1 MSLNLLL
8 VEDDAA
14 LVAMLERDLRE
25 MGHHVSVAMD
35 GRSAVEAVT
44 RDRFDAMI
52 LDLMLPT
59 VDGLSVLQRIRQD
72 GMGLPVI
79 ILSALG
85 RPVEKVEGLDAG
97 ADDYVVKPVTAAEL
111 NARLNAILR
120 GRRQPA
126 QDGDTLRAG
135 DIVVSPA
142 RFRAWRDGKAV
153 DLSKIEFNLLLEL
166 VRNVDSIVTRAMLLE
181 KVWGYDFEPA
191 TNLVDVHIRRLRA
204 KLTANGGSD
213 PISTV
218 RGVGYLLPG

>member
-1 MSLNLLL
+1 MGLHLLL

-14 LVAMLERDLRE
+14 LVAMLGDDMRAL
-25 MGHHVSVAMD
+25 GHDVAVATN
-35 GRSAVEAVT
+35 GRSAIEAVAH
-44 RDRFDAMI
+44 DRFDAMI
-52 LDLMLPT
+52 LDLMLPE

-72 GMGLPVI
+72 GMNLPVI
-79 ILSALG
+79 VLTALG

-97 ADDYVVKPVTAAEL
+97 ADDYVVKPVIAAEL

-126 QDGDTLRAG
+126 QEGDTLRAG

-153 DLSKIEFNLLLEL
+153 DLGKIEFNLLLEL
-166 VRNVDSIVTRAMLLE
+166 VRNRDSIITRAMLLE
-181 KVWGYDFEPA
+181 KIWGYDFEPG
-191 TNLVDVHIRRLRA
+191 TNLVDVHIRRLRS
-204 KLTANGGSD
+204 KLMAEGGPD

-218 RGVGYLLPG
+218 RGVGYMVPG